1 MRHSRFCALLM
12 ALLGAGPIAAAAQT
26 RVAPPTAVESAP
38 LAPPS
43 SSATPAQNAQ
53 PDQAP
58 STQAPSSPPA
68 QSEPQPVQPPPAPQG
83 QVVPQPVQPAPTPQT
98 PVEPQP
104 VQPPPTLP
112 PPSTTPPTQQ
122 QTGVPNPNATL
133 AGKPGDPSDVDEIA
147 LVARP
152 VLALSG
158 QASWDQGFQRLSE
171 SFALLRGE
179 AGKANLPV
187 AGRPLTLFV
196 ETDDNGFKFTAMLP
210 VVASGAAPA
219 LGNGVSLGQ
228 SPSGRSLRFV
238 HTAPYDDIDST
249 YETITA
255 YLEAKNILVKDAF
268 LEEYVSELKDPADP
282 NLEINVYVQPK

>member
-1 MRHSRFCALLM
+1 MRHSSFCALLM
-12 ALLGAGPIAAAAQT
+12 ALLGAGPIAATAQT
-26 RVAPPTAVESAP
+26 RVAPPTAVESSP
-38 LAPPS
+38 LAPPPG
-43 SSATPAQNAQ
+43 SATPVQNA
-53 PDQAP
+53 PGQAP
-58 STQAPSSPPA
+58 STQPPA

-83 QVVPQPVQPAPTPQT
+83 QVVPQPVQPAPQA

-122 QTGVPNPNATL
+122 QTGAPNPNATL

-179 AGKANLPV
+179 AGKANLAV

-210 VVASGAAPA
+210 VASGASAQGLA
-219 LGNGVSLGQ
+219 NGVSLGQ
-228 SPSGRSLRFV
+228 SPAGRSLRFV

>member
-12 ALLGAGPIAAAAQT
+12 ALLGAGAIAAAAQT
-26 RVAPPTAVESAP
+26 LAAPPAAVESLP
-38 LAPPS
+38 LAAPGA
-43 SSATPAQNAQ
+43 ATPVQNA
-53 PDQAP
+53 PPGQAP
-58 STQAPSSPPA
+58 STQPPSGQTPSGPPA
-68 QSEPQPVQPPPAPQG
+68 QSVPQPVQPPP
-83 QVVPQPVQPAPTPQT
+83 TPQA

-112 PPSTTPPTQQ
+112 DPLPAPPAQQQ
-122 QTGVPNPNATL
+122 QTGTPDPNTTL
-133 AGKPGDPSDVDEIA
+133 AGKPGNPSDVDEVA
-147 LVARP
+147 LVAKP

-179 AGKANLPV
+179 AGKANLAV
-187 AGRPLTLFV
+187 AGRPLTLFI

-210 VVASGAAPA
+210 VAASGAAVQGLA
-219 LGNGVSLGQ
+219 DGVGLSR
-228 SPSGRSLRFV
+228 SPDGRSLRFV

-268 LEEYVSELKDPADP
+268 LEEYVGELKDPTDP